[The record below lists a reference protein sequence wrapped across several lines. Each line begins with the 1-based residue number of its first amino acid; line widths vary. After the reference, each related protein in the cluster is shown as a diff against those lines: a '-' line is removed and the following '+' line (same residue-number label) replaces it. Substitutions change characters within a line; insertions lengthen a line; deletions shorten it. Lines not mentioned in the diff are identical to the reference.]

1 MNAASTSNANTPYIT
16 GRHSPAAR
24 RRAST
29 RRQEPGAS
37 TAQPMRRPAPPA
49 RKMAVSSGA
58 PWAITKVKNGCA
70 APARVRWPAAAPK
83 KLPLKSI
90 ATSAP
95 TPSSR
100 PPAKVRKAMPML
112 L

>member
-1 MNAASTSNANTPYIT
+1 MKAASTSNANTPYIT

-58 PWAITKVKNGCA
+58 PETLDVLYVNTRQEDSLRVISEQSSGDADQRPVKGF
-70 APARVRWPAAAPK
+70 
-83 KLPLKSI
+83 
-90 ATSAP
+90 
-95 TPSSR
+95 
-100 PPAKVRKAMPML
+100 
-112 L
+112 